1 VHHPHVG
8 HTALTAQIGKLSPRT
23 LLRQH
28 FDQQVHGMNRREQA
42 QQVNAIKLCGGVFA
56 MPPAGGV
63 VRPAFIDEIV
73 GDKRGEEF
81 KQCRR
86 AGGRKIGIHGHQTT
100 LGNLTR
106 QRE

>member
-8 HTALTAQIGKLSPRT
+8 HTALTAQAGKLSPRA

-28 FDQQVHGMNRREQA
+28 FDEQVHGMHWREQA
-42 QQVNAIKLCGGVFA
+42 QQVNAIELCGGVFA

-73 GDKRGEEF
+73 GDERSEEF
-81 KQCRR
+81 EQCRR
-86 AGGRKIGIHGHQTT
+86 AGGWKIGIHGHQTT

-106 QRE
+106 QRQ